1 MSEGP
6 EEATSPRSPPSDVDE
21 SPLRSLAI
29 LFLRLGT
36 IAFGGPAAHI
46 AMMRDEVVVRR
57 RWLSDPEFL
66 DLLGATN
73 LIPGPNS
80 TEMAI
85 HIGYLRAGWRG
96 LIVAG
101 VCFIA
106 PAAVIVT
113 AIAWAYMEYG
123 TTPEAGGLLYGIKPV
138 ILAIVGKA
146 LWDLG
151 RTAVKGPWFLVAG
164 AGAMAL
170 YLLGVNELLILLG
183 GGALI
188 LGIVRLRS
196 RHTTPTVAKP
206 AIAVRPRLR
215 LLAPIVLVAGLGV
228 LVVFGSVTMGSSRE
242 PDLGPLFL
250 TFVKIGSVLYGSG
263 YVLLAFLRND
273 FVHGLGWIS
282 DQQLLDAVA
291 VGQVTPGPVFT
302 TATFIGYV
310 VAGPPGALVATLGIF
325 LPAFLFVA
333 ATHPWVPRIRSSPR
347 ASAFLD
353 GVNITALGLMAG
365 VLVVLGRAAVV
376 DVPSA
381 LLAIGAAFLVLRYRV
396 NATWLILGGA
406 ILGIALGL
414 AGLLPA

>member
-1 MSEGP
+1 MPEGP
-6 EEATSPRSPPSDVDE
+6 DGATDTSTPTSGGDE
-21 SPLRSLAI
+21 SPLRELAF
-29 LFLRLGT
+29 LFLKLGT

-57 RWLSDPEFL
+57 RWLSDAEFL

-85 HIGYLRAGWRG
+85 HIGYLRASWRG

-113 AIAWAYMEYG
+113 AIAWAYVEYG

-138 ILAIVGKA
+138 ILAIVAKA

-170 YLLGVNELLILLG
+170 YLLGVNEILILLG
-183 GGALI
+183 GGAVI
-188 LGIVRLRS
+188 MGVVRLRS
-196 RHTTPTVAKP
+196 HRATPRVPKP
-206 AIAVRPRLR
+206 VTRARFPVR
-215 LLAPIVLVAGLGV
+215 LLAPIGLVAGLAV
-228 LVVFGSVTMGSSRE
+228 LVVTAAVASGPPGA
-242 PDLGPLFL
+242 PDLATLFL

-263 YVLLAFLRND
+263 YVLLAFLRTD
-273 FVHGLGWIS
+273 FVLRLGWIS
-282 DQQLLDAVA
+282 DRQLLDAVA
-291 VGQVTPGPVFT
+291 VGQITPGPVFT
-302 TATFIGYV
+302 TATFIGYIV
-310 VAGPPGALVATLGIF
+310 GGLPGALAATVGIF

-333 ATHPWVPRIRSSPR
+333 AVHPWMPRIRSSPR

-353 GVNITALGLMAG
+353 GVNVTALGLMAG

-376 DVPSA
+376 DVSSA
-381 LLAIGAAFLVLRYRV
+381 LLALGAAFLLLRYRI

-406 ILGIALGL
+406 ALGIGLGL
-414 AGLLPA
+414 AGFLPG